1 MSSSRSLPPPSPR
14 ATSPS
19 KPGLSPSTR
28 GSARLAPPSPTKRS
42 PIPSAH
48 QQSALKRTGLT
59 PGRPSMNEGNLTIGG
74 STGPSRGDS
83 PDSAPLV
90 RTSQLRQ
97 VTSPVQ
103 QSRDRLPS
111 GLAQAATTAPTSS
124 LLPPPSSP
132 SESKEPVSVNSL
144 SRFRTNGYKVW
155 GK

>member
-1 MSSSRSLPPPSPR
+1 
-14 ATSPS
+14 
-19 KPGLSPSTR
+19 
-28 GSARLAPPSPTKRS
+28 
-42 PIPSAH
+42 
-48 QQSALKRTGLT
+48 
-59 PGRPSMNEGNLTIGG
+59 MNEGNLTIGG

-111 GLAQAATTAPTSS
+111 GLAQAATTALTSS